1 MDNNDRVI
9 YIKSFSKIFLPGI
22 RLGYIIC
29 PKKFRNFILLIG
41 SLVFYAW
48 GEPVYIFLMI
58 FTTIFNYL
66 MALCINVRKEK
77 EKKTFLIITIVV
89 DLLILGYFK
98 YYGFLIET
106 INSVFSLSIKY
117 TKLSLPIGISF
128 YTFQTLS
135 YVIDVYLKKVK
146 RNKWKI
152 GIIRIAILVIFIA
165 LWEVAAKLKLIDP
178 FLTSSPSRIVKSL
191 ISFVNGGTLFRH
203 IWVTCYETIIGFM
216 LGTIL
221 GVIIA
226 IILWAS
232 KTASKVLDPYL
243 VVLNALP
250 KVALAP
256 IIIFWVGNGTPAIIT
271 IALLISIVTTII
283 SVLTGFNEVD
293 EGKML
298 LMTTFQANKW
308 QKLRYLVFPASI
320 PVIISALKINVGL
333 SWVGVIMGEFL
344 VAREGLG
351 FLIIYGGQ
359 IAQLDMVMMS
369 IVILS
374 VIAFIMYEVV
384 AILENKL
391 VNKKK

>member
-1 MDNNDRVI
+1 MSILEN
-9 YIKSFSKIFLPGI
+9 YGGSW
-22 RLGYIIC
+22 II
-29 PKKFRNFILLIG
+29 N
-41 SLVFYAW
+41 
-48 GEPVYIFLMI
+48 M
-58 FTTIFNYL
+58 
-66 MALCINVRKEK
+66 EK
-77 EKKTFLIITIVV
+77 EH
-89 DLLILGYFK
+89 
-98 YYGFLIET
+98 E
-106 INSVFSLSIKY
+106 
-117 TKLSLPIGISF
+117 
-128 YTFQTLS
+128 
-135 YVIDVYLKKVK
+135 VYLKKVK

-226 IILWAS
+226 LILWAS
-232 KTASKVLDPYL
+232 MTAYKVLDHFL
-243 VVLNALP
+243 VVFNALP

-391 VNKKK
+391 VNKKR

>member
-1 MDNNDRVI
+1 M
-9 YIKSFSKIFLPGI
+9 
-22 RLGYIIC
+22 
-29 PKKFRNFILLIG
+29 
-41 SLVFYAW
+41 
-48 GEPVYIFLMI
+48 
-58 FTTIFNYL
+58 
-66 MALCINVRKEK
+66 EK
-77 EKKTFLIITIVV
+77 EH
-89 DLLILGYFK
+89 
-98 YYGFLIET
+98 E
-106 INSVFSLSIKY
+106 
-117 TKLSLPIGISF
+117 
-128 YTFQTLS
+128 
-135 YVIDVYLKKVK
+135 VYLKKVK

-271 IALLISIVTTII
+271 IALL
-283 SVLTGFNEVD
+283 
-293 EGKML
+293 
-298 LMTTFQANKW
+298 
-308 QKLRYLVFPASI
+308 
-320 PVIISALKINVGL
+320 
-333 SWVGVIMGEFL
+333 
-344 VAREGLG
+344 
-351 FLIIYGGQ
+351 
-359 IAQLDMVMMS
+359 QL
-369 IVILS
+369 
-374 VIAFIMYEVV
+374 
-384 AILENKL
+384 
-391 VNKKK
+391 

>member
-1 MDNNDRVI
+1 M
-9 YIKSFSKIFLPGI
+9 S
-22 RLGYIIC
+22 
-29 PKKFRNFILLIG
+29 ILENYGG
-41 SLVFYAW
+41 SL
-48 GEPVYIFLMI
+48 I
-58 FTTIFNYL
+58 
-66 MALCINVRKEK
+66 INMEK
-77 EKKTFLIITIVV
+77 EH
-89 DLLILGYFK
+89 
-98 YYGFLIET
+98 E
-106 INSVFSLSIKY
+106 
-117 TKLSLPIGISF
+117 
-128 YTFQTLS
+128 
-135 YVIDVYLKKVK
+135 VYLKKVK

-391 VNKKK
+391 VNKKR

>member
-1 MDNNDRVI
+1 M
-9 YIKSFSKIFLPGI
+9 
-22 RLGYIIC
+22 
-29 PKKFRNFILLIG
+29 
-41 SLVFYAW
+41 
-48 GEPVYIFLMI
+48 
-58 FTTIFNYL
+58 
-66 MALCINVRKEK
+66 EK
-77 EKKTFLIITIVV
+77 EH
-89 DLLILGYFK
+89 
-98 YYGFLIET
+98 E
-106 INSVFSLSIKY
+106 
-117 TKLSLPIGISF
+117 
-128 YTFQTLS
+128 
-135 YVIDVYLKKVK
+135 VYLKKVK

-256 IIIFWVGNGTPAIIT
+256 IIIFWVGNGTPA
-271 IALLISIVTTII
+271 TII

-391 VNKKK
+391 VNKKR

>member
-1 MDNNDRVI
+1 MSILEN
-9 YIKSFSKIFLPGI
+9 YGGSW
-22 RLGYIIC
+22 II
-29 PKKFRNFILLIG
+29 N
-41 SLVFYAW
+41 
-48 GEPVYIFLMI
+48 M
-58 FTTIFNYL
+58 
-66 MALCINVRKEK
+66 EK
-77 EKKTFLIITIVV
+77 EH
-89 DLLILGYFK
+89 
-98 YYGFLIET
+98 E
-106 INSVFSLSIKY
+106 
-117 TKLSLPIGISF
+117 
-128 YTFQTLS
+128 
-135 YVIDVYLKKVK
+135 VYLKKVK

-191 ISFVNGGTLFRH
+191 ISFVNGDTLFRH